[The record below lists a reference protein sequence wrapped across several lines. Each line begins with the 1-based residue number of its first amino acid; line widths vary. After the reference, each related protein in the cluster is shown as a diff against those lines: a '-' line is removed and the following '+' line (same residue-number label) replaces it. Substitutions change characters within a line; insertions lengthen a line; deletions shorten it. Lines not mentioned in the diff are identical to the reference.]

1 MASLTPPRP
10 PFPLSPTHTPR
21 STAILPPP
29 LPPSPSP
36 RTPTATVSSS
46 EVRKA
51 LDLSDFER
59 LQGKVFSKP
68 SSSSSSSGSPTCSS
82 TVSWLGCLQRAR
94 DPGPFRSRAPRS
106 AVFLSSSLCSSVRLV
121 AKRGSF
127 STPHLLDLPPKSHLF
142 FLLWLSISPSFLP
155 VLDFG
160 FGTRQIFVT
169 TVLVSEKKIPKK
181 RVSRWLQL

>member
-1 MASLTPPRP
+1 MVFGAGELCYKRAPMASLTPPRP

-29 LPPSPSP
+29 PPPSPSP

-68 SSSSSSSGSPTCSS
+68 SSSSSSGSPTCSS

-142 FLLWLSISPSFLP
+142 FYCGCRFLP
-155 VLDFG
+155 PSCLFLILD
-160 FGTRQIFVT
+160 
-169 TVLVSEKKIPKK
+169 SEPGK
-181 RVSRWLQL
+181 SLLLLF